1 VGVVLGFFSLLYLQH
16 HSAEP
21 EAAKVGEPPP
31 QPGRADS
38 PAGGFAGVGAL
49 TSSNFTTAPFNTA
62 QVTPPAEVEEPQQPW
77 EIAINGLLD
86 SDDEND
92 KVAAG
97 LAALVP
103 SLPLEGQVEAV
114 QHMVNL
120 LDDERYELAR
130 NMLLKPALH
139 PSLREV
145 VFADALDRPNSVKLP
160 VLLALLG
167 SPGHPLRAEAHSNL
181 QVLLGSDLGDNPAV
195 WAGPVGEFL
204 AREAE
209 EDAVAEDA
217 LSEGAET
224 GQ

>member
-1 VGVVLGFFSLLYLQH
+1 MLYLQH
-16 HSAEP
+16 HAAEP
-21 EAAKVGEPPP
+21 EPAKAGEVPS
-31 QPGRADS
+31 QPRRTDS

-49 TSSNFTTAPFNTA
+49 TSSDFTTAPFNTA
-62 QVTPPAEVEEPQQPW
+62 QVNPPAEEEVPQQPW
-77 EIAINGLLD
+77 EIAINNLLD

-92 KVAAG
+92 KVAAA

-130 NMLLKPALH
+130 NMLLNPALH

-145 VFADALDRPNSVKLP
+145 VFADALDRPNTVKLP

-167 SPGHPLRAEAHSNL
+167 SPGHPLRPEAHSNL
-181 QVLLGSDLGDNPAV
+181 QVLIGSDLGDNPAV
-195 WAGPVGEFL
+195 WAGPVAEFL

-209 EDAVAEDA
+209 EDAAAEDA
-217 LSEGAET
+217 LTNEDRPA